1 MLKWKKHYLD
11 KWLCFQPSIMSLRG
25 FLRHSWRR
33 TFRKSFVISCQLIE
47 DIMAVKLY
55 CLLWRSGRKVVLKR
69 SSLLVTMDFFSLINF
84 LSRSCKHTA
93 LIIWA
98 ALFFWTIFRIGYSR
112 LRSKTLCR
120 HWSSQVERYH
130 EAAFYIM
137 YFSMTWP
144 NL

>member
-1 MLKWKKHYLD
+1 MHYLD
-11 KWLCFQPSIMSLRG
+11 RWLCFQPSIMSLRR

-55 CLLWRSGRKVVLKR
+55 CLLWRSGRKVVLKGAR
-69 SSLLVTMDFFSLINF
+69 CLWQWIYPRHLTVSLINF
-84 LSRSCKHTA
+84 LSRSFKHTA

-98 ALFFWTIFRIGYSR
+98 NLFFWTIFRIGYSR

-130 EAAFYIM
+130 KASFYIM